1 MKCTG
6 ALAPEEESNM
16 NAVTEMT
23 NLMVFTEN
31 AANKVKQLIDEEG
44 NEVGPGE
51 VGEIIGRSP
60 ATMSGYHNQ
69 PGKTSE
75 AQWVCPKTGDR
86 YIRTGDVGRLDEDG
100 FLTLMDRRKDMIIT
114 GGFNVYPSDL
124 EAVLMQHE
132 AVAEAAVIAAPSDQW
147 GETPVAYVALKDGA
161 TATPDA
167 LKAFTNGQVGKT
179 QRLADVVL
187 IDVLP
192 RSHIGKVLK
201 RELRDA
207 YVKATA

>member
-1 MKCTG
+1 M
-6 ALAPEEESNM
+6 
-16 NAVTEMT
+16 
-23 NLMVFTEN
+23 
-31 AANKVKQLIDEEG
+31 
-44 NEVGPGE
+44 
-51 VGEIIGRSP
+51 
-60 ATMSGYHNQ
+60 
-69 PGKTSE
+69 
-75 AQWVCPKTGDR
+75 
-86 YIRTGDVGRLDEDG
+86 
-100 FLTLMDRRKDMIIT
+100 
-114 GGFNVYPSDL
+114 
-124 EAVLMQHE
+124 
-132 AVAEAAVIAAPSDQW
+132 IAAPSDQW